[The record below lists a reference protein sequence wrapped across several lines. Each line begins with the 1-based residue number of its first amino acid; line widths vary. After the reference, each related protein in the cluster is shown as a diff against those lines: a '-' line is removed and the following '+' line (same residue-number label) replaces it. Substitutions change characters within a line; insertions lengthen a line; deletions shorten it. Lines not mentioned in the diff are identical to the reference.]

1 MCRVTVPAVKLQS
14 SVTLLH
20 LFSAHRHF
28 AIEVVTDAWQ
38 TGVRGNGAVDRFY
51 RRSPARS
58 CEGDLV
64 GLAKLLAE
72 EIDGNQRG
80 HKYCDNHRPAA
91 NLFAGKSKIVK
102 CHIPQS
108 NRDIARYANCAGNR
122 HHLETAFHLAHPKA
136 RSPMNS
142 SDGE

>member
-1 MCRVTVPAVKLQS
+1 MCRVTVPAVKLQA
-14 SVTLLH
+14 SVTLH
-20 LFSAHRHF
+20 LFSTHHHF

-38 TGVRGNGAVDRFY
+38 TSVRGNGAVDRFY

-80 HKYCDNHRPAA
+80 HKYCDNHCPAA

-102 CHIPQS
+102 CHIPQGD
-108 NRDIARYANCAGNR
+108 RDIACHADCGGNR
-122 HHLETAFHLAHPKA
+122 PYVKPAFHWRTLTP
-136 RSPMNS
+136 R
-142 SDGE
+142 